1 MPVTID
7 VDDTGISVKINSTK
21 YTAKELEDLINYS
34 LNNDKTELRADLLV
48 AIETIERL
56 KKRIEEL
63 EDEIRQMEGGSY

>member
-7 VDDTGISVKINSTK
+7 VEDSGISVKINSTK
-21 YTAKELEDLINYS
+21 YTAKELEDLINYN

-56 KKRIEEL
+56 KKRIEER